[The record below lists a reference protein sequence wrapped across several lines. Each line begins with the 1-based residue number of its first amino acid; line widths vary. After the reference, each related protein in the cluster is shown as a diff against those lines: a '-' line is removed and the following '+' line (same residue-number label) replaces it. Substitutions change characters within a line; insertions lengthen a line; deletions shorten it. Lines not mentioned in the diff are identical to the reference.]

1 MTALDEYQSR
11 AVHGQISRGEIDMTD
26 CRLITW
32 HGLPVEDLHKVFPD
46 VVYLG
51 EMDVEFESKE
61 MAIYRYADAVGN
73 TAFAFDKGYGLTSHG
88 SQILTSKTVSDLRSM
103 GAQVG

>member
-1 MTALDEYQSR
+1 MTALDECQPP
-11 AVHGQISRGEIDMTD
+11 AVHGRISKGETDMTD

-32 HGLPVEDLHKVFPD
+32 YGLPVDNLHKVFLD

-51 EMDVEFESKE
+51 EMDVEFDTAE
-61 MAIYRYADAVGN
+61 MAIYRYADAAGN
-73 TAFAFDKGYGLTSHG
+73 SAFAFDKGCGLASHG

>member
-1 MTALDEYQSR
+1 MTALDGVSPQE
-11 AVHGQISRGEIDMTD
+11 VHGRVSGDEIDMTD

-32 HGLPVEDLHKVFPD
+32 YGLPVDGLHKVFPD

-51 EMDVEFESKE
+51 GLDVEFESTE
-61 MAIYRYADAVGN
+61 MAIYRYKDAAGN
-73 TAFAFDKGYGLTSHG
+73 AAFAFDKGNGLASHG
-88 SQILTSKTVSDLRSM
+88 SQILTSKMVSDLRSM

>member
-1 MTALDEYQSR
+1 MTALDEGSPQ
-11 AVHGQISRGEIDMTD
+11 AVHGRISGDEIDMTD

-32 HGLPVEDLHKVFPD
+32 HGLPVEGLHKVFPD

-51 EMDVEFESKE
+51 EMDVEFDTQE
-61 MAIYRYADAVGN
+61 MAIYRYTDAVGN
-73 TAFAFDKGYGLTSHG
+73 TAFAFDKGYGLASHG

>member
-1 MTALDEYQSR
+1 MTALDEGSSQ
-11 AVHGQISRGEIDMTD
+11 AVHGRISGDEIDMTD

-32 HGLPVEDLHKVFPD
+32 HGLPVDGLHKVFPD

-51 EMDVEFESKE
+51 DMDVDFDSME
-61 MAIYRYADAVGN
+61 MSIYRYKDAVGN
-73 TAFAFDKGYGLTSHG
+73 VAFAFDKGNGLASHG

-103 GAQVG
+103 GARVG